1 MPILKSSKKKMRR
14 DKKIT
19 LINDEKKKALKGLIK
34 NMRRTPNKDSFSSVM
49 SGLDKAAKHH
59 LIPLN
64 RASRLKSRLSKL
76 LITSK

>member
-34 NMRRTPNKDSFSSVM
+34 NMRRTPNKESFSSVM
-49 SGLDKAAKHH
+49 SGLDKAAKNH

-76 LITSK
+76 LIASK